1 MATNVLELRW
11 SDPRVI
17 PLAPRDDITIRER
30 SDILTAATVLERKAR
45 DHGLRIMVWH
55 DLASLEE
62 LVDADDQ
69 SINAGVFGW
78 SEPDLAPWRNLD
90 KALRSPLVRA
100 ARGAGAPFW
109 VDRHGIWAGT
119 QDRFLD
125 QIDLDAFDEHSP
137 FPAAIMIPV
146 HLPFGQVGAAIL
158 VSIDPEARNLAAQF
172 AAAAAP
178 LAPAV
183 ARFVA
188 GYVAVTRDE
197 RYLPGDSILS
207 SREVECLS
215 WVAHGKTDYEI
226 SIILGCSHAGVR
238 YHVTRA
244 CAKLGAVNRAQSVFR
259 ACQLGYLGPA
269 PFDHHA

>member
-11 SDPRVI
+11 PDPRVI
-17 PLAPRDDITIRER
+17 PLAPRDDITIRDR
-30 SDILTAATVLERKAR
+30 SDILAAAMVLERRAR
-45 DHGLRIMVWH
+45 RLGLRIMIWH
-55 DLASLEE
+55 DLASQEE
-62 LVDADDQ
+62 LVDAEDQ

-78 SEPDLAPWRNLD
+78 SEQDLVPWRSLD
-90 KALRSPLVRA
+90 KTLRSPLLRA
-100 ARGAGAPFW
+100 ARGAGEPFW
-109 VDRHGIWAGT
+109 VDRNGIWAWT

-125 QIDLDAFDEHSP
+125 QIDLEAFDEHSP
-137 FPAAIMIPV
+137 FPAAIIIPV

-158 VSIDPEARNLAAQF
+158 VSTDPEARNLAAEF
-172 AAAAAP
+172 AAAAP

-197 RYLPGDSILS
+197 RYLPSDSILS

-269 PFDHHA
+269 PLGHHA